1 MAIFIIISL
10 LFTYFALKKSTEAFI
25 VFCGLKMI
33 ALPAMCLKYSSP
45 AISLDVFLNFVFI
58 SIFYYKGLFKN
69 FKRNFKKF
77 PLHWYY
83 VFAILSLLCSS
94 IFSIIPFTS
103 LITSLIFYLISD
115 FLIPIMFFILYNRY
129 QNIIYLYL
137 KWSMII
143 FSITAIYGIV
153 EFLIGQNII
162 LDYII
167 NNVPE
172 DQLLGKLY
180 LGGERLGL
188 RRINSLYVSPNN
200 IIYGAFIASLANA
213 YNLSHHGKKL
223 KYVTIFTFLALFVV
237 ILANSRTVLISS
249 LIILFPVFVLS
260 KQSIK
265 YVTISVLILF
275 IAAPFL
281 LQYIANITSVF
292 ASSHSSQAIEGSSF
306 DMRLEQLAASYL
318 LFIKSPIF
326 GNGFQSVNY
335 FLSDEGGMAYVLRG
349 AESIWFVLLI
359 ERGILG
365 LIAYLS
371 MFAIMAKRY
380 KIFKDSIFL
389 FYVIG
394 YLVSNTMSSM
404 PGFSMSFLYI
414 TTFILDKI
422 LNNNKNVKNRLNY
435 NS

>member
-1 MAIFIIISL
+1 
-10 LFTYFALKKSTEAFI
+10 
-25 VFCGLKMI
+25 
-33 ALPAMCLKYSSP
+33 
-45 AISLDVFLNFVFI
+45 
-58 SIFYYKGLFKN
+58 
-69 FKRNFKKF
+69 
-77 PLHWYY
+77 
-83 VFAILSLLCSS
+83 
-94 IFSIIPFTS
+94 
-103 LITSLIFYLISD
+103 
-115 FLIPIMFFILYNRY
+115 
-129 QNIIYLYL
+129 
-137 KWSMII
+137 MII